1 MRKFEID
8 FRILKKKWPYTYVAR
23 TPKQLG
29 RFSGGILSARCLELH
44 DSLGTGPMEVF
55 TVEGKVAYTVDSL
68 IEWMEQNVESL
79 DLKDP
84 FYEYIG
90 GK

>member
-1 MRKFEID
+1 
-8 FRILKKKWPYTYVAR
+8 
-23 TPKQLG
+23 
-29 RFSGGILSARCLELH
+29 
-44 DSLGTGPMEVF
+44 MEVF